1 MSSAPDVEN
10 LRMMTKVAHLYHSRG
25 MVQTDIAKTLG
36 ISQARVSRLLA
47 AAEEEKI
54 IRTVVVSPPGLFAE
68 VEQELERRFGLLQAH
83 VIDASGETEEEGTE
97 SAGLA
102 FAPIFQILPIDD
114 KIIGFTSWSRS
125 MREFVEKLEPFTH
138 ASARAIVE
146 MLGGVGEPALQ
157 HQATTATQK
166 LAELTHAKPL
176 FLRVPGVVSTPEMKD
191 ALLEN
196 DSHAKLAIEALNAVD
211 IALVGIGS
219 SNPSSHL
226 TEGVNFFTDEQ
237 FARARKLGAV
247 GEINLRFLDKDGNP
261 IRSELDDVVIG
272 VELDQ
277 LRRAERRVGV
287 SVGERKHQAVLA
299 ALRGGWVNVLVTD
312 IDTANY
318 LLDNADS

>member
-1 MSSAPDVEN
+1 MTPTPDVEN

-47 AAEEEKI
+47 SAEEEKI

-102 FAPIFQILPIDD
+102 LAPIFQILPMDD
-114 KIIGFTSWSRS
+114 KTIGFTSWSRS
-125 MREFVEKLEPFTH
+125 MREFVVKLDPFTH
-138 ASARAIVE
+138 SSAKSIVE
-146 MLGGVGEPALQ
+146 MLGGVGEPGLQ
-157 HQATTATQK
+157 HQATSATQK
-166 LAELTHAKPL
+166 LAEITNAKPL
-176 FLRVPGVVSTPEMKD
+176 FLRVPGVVSAPEMKA

-196 DSHAKLAIEALNAVD
+196 DSHAELALDTLNEVD
-211 IALVGIGS
+211 IALVGIGAAT
-219 SNPSSHL
+219 PSSHL
-226 TEGVNFFTDEQ
+226 TQGVNFFSDEQ
-237 FARARKLGAV
+237 FARARELGAV

-261 IRSELDDVVIG
+261 VRSELDDVIIG
-272 VELDQ
+272 VELEQ
-277 LRRAERRVGV
+277 LRRAERRIGV
-287 SVGERKHQAVLA
+287 SVGSRKHPAVLA

-312 IDTANY
+312 IDTATF
-318 LLDNADS
+318 LLEKADS